1 LCCLP
6 VNAAKESVEICEVS
20 SNCTSA
26 FDICKEKVCVHKF
39 IFPILP
45 VEIWGVLAFLFIK
58 AASTVAGIG
67 GGGIVIPMVIY
78 FFGFTTKP
86 AIAVSSFSTFTATIG
101 SFLFSFRHRH
111 PEKPNMVMI
120 DYGLTCI
127 MMPTTLA
134 GAQIGAFILIVCP
147 PVII

>member
-1 LCCLP
+1 M
-6 VNAAKESVEICEVS
+6 
-20 SNCTSA
+20 
-26 FDICKEKVCVHKF
+26 
-39 IFPILP
+39 PI
-45 VEIWGVLAFLFIK
+45 EIWGIAAFLFIK

-78 FFGFTTKP
+78 FFGFATKP

-101 SFLFSFRHRH
+101 SFIFSFRHRH
-111 PEKPNMVMI
+111 PEKPNSVMI

-134 GAQIGAFILIVCP
+134 GAQIGAFILILFP
-147 PVII
+147 SITI